1 MAALGRRNLKVPKV
15 ARLAG
20 VFTAGI
26 GLAIIGL
33 AAFAPVE
40 TLAQAPQP
48 LKIGLLAGLS
58 GVYADVAQGQVEAMQ
73 LAIEDVGGKVL
84 GRPIEIVSADHQN
97 KPDVAAAVA
106 RKWYDDGVKMITG
119 LDTSSVGLAVRKIA
133 QEKGQIDLNVGSA
146 TADLT
151 GPACSATG
159 AHWVYDTY
167 ALAHVTGSAVVKDG
181 GDTWFFVTADYAFG
195 KSMEDEATTVIKAA
209 GGKVLGDIKHPLST
223 QDFSSYIL
231 QAQASKAKV
240 VGLANAGNDTI
251 NAIKQA
257 AEFGVVKGGQRV
269 AALLIFESD
278 VQSLGLPVAQGLVL
292 TTAFYWDLNDETR
305 AWTKRFRAKKDKLP
319 NLTTAGVYSATL
331 HYLKAVQA
339 AGTDEPKAVMA
350 KMHEIPINDM
360 MTKNAKLREDG
371 RVMRDMYLAQVKS
384 PAESKGKDDIYK
396 ILATVPADQA
406 WRPLKDGKCPLIKE

>member
-1 MAALGRRNLKVPKV
+1 MKVSTVVRLGAAL
-15 ARLAG
+15 AAG
-20 VFTAGI
+20 VS
-26 GLAIIGL
+26 LAVVGL
-33 AAFAPVE
+33 AAI
-40 TLAQAPQP
+40 AQAETPAP
-48 LKIGLLAGLS
+48 LKIGVLAGLS

-73 LAIEDVGGKVL
+73 LAVEDVGGKVL
-84 GRPIEIVSADHQN
+84 GRPIEVVSADHQN
-97 KPDVAAAVA
+97 KPDVAAGIA
-106 RKWYDDGVKMITG
+106 RKWYDEGVKMISG
-119 LDTSSVGLAVRKIA
+119 IDTSSVGLAVRKVA

-146 TADLT
+146 SADLT

-167 ALAHVTGSAVVKDG
+167 ALAHVTGSAVVKNG
-181 GDTWFFVTADYAFG
+181 GDTWFFITADYAFG
-195 KSMEDEATTVIKAA
+195 KSMEDETTKIIKAA
-209 GGKVLGDIKHPLST
+209 GGKVLGGVKHPLST

-231 QAQASKAKV
+231 QAQASKAKI
-240 VGLANAGNDTI
+240 VGLANAGMDTV

-339 AGTDEPKAVMA
+339 AGTDDPKAVMA
-350 KMHEIPINDM
+350 KMREMPINDM
-360 MTKNAKLREDG
+360 MTKNGKLRADG
-371 RVMRDMYLAQVKS
+371 RVIRDMYLFQVKS

-396 ILATVPADQA
+396 LLATVPGDQA
-406 WRPLKDGKCPLIKE
+406 YRPLEDGHCPLIKS